1 MSTICSLNIYIL
13 NFSLRFLNGHLPSA
27 QSRIRPVPAAVAY
40 FVSHFLIPK
49 WCILLC
55 ATTLLHYLFQNKRK
69 VVFFFTPLFTSFSP
83 IIFPCLHL
91 SFNLKP
97 QKKPGG
103 INTVCSSTL
112 QSNCTGSYT
121 MSKQKVQIT
130 SFIILTP
137 YSLPFSVL
145 IVLEGTDY
153 IFPFSFL
160 SPI

>member
-1 MSTICSLNIYIL
+1 MVIYPQHSLEFDQSPQLLLTLFPTSLSLNDVSCSVQLPFSTIS
-13 NFSLRFLNGHLPSA
+13 
-27 QSRIRPVPAAVAY
+27 SRTRGKLV
-40 FVSHFLIPK
+40 
-49 WCILLC
+49 
-55 ATTLLHYLFQNKRK
+55 
-69 VVFFFTPLFTSFSP
+69 FFTPLFTSFSP

-97 QKKPGG
+97 QKKPGE
-103 INTVCSSTL
+103 INTVCSPTL
-112 QSNCTGSYT
+112 QSNCTRSYT

-153 IFPFSFL
+153 IFPFSFFK
-160 SPI
+160 SYIES